1 MTKTISMTRKL
12 TEGAIMIA
20 LATVLSLIKLVDMPY
35 GGSVTCASMLPMV
48 IIAYRHGIG
57 FGLGTGAVYAV
68 LQQLLGL
75 NTLSYVTGW
84 QSVLAVIL
92 LDYVLAFTAVGIGG
106 IFRRHSGYDTDKPSP
121 EAQSRELVLGMLLVC
136 VVRYIL
142 HVIAGATVW
151 AGLSI
156 PTEAALLYSL
166 GYNATYMI
174 PETLVNALV
183 ALWLGGVLDFSRS
196 IPARFIKGAED
207 RRLPAA
213 CNVLPKLSLL
223 AVVVAVAFAACEI
236 FRHLQDA
243 EDGHFT
249 FDFVSEVNWLVIGIV
264 CAVAAVAVA
273 AMLISSALIKRKA
286 AAAH

>member
-75 NTLSYVTGW
+75 NMLSYVTGW

-106 IFRRHSGYDTDKPSP
+106 IFRKKGGTDADKPSP
-121 EAQSRELVLGMLLVC
+121 KIQSRELVLGMLLVC
-136 VVRYIL
+136 VVRYTL

-156 PTEAALLYSL
+156 PTEAALIYSL

-174 PETLVNALV
+174 PETVVNSLV

-196 IPARFIKGAED
+196 VPVRFVKSAEAAHIPV
-207 RRLPAA
+207 A

-223 AVVVAVAFAACEI
+223 VAVVAVAFTACEI
-236 FRHLQDA
+236 FRYLQDA

-249 FDFVSEVNWLVIGIV
+249 FDFISQVNWLAIGIV
-264 CAVAAVAVA
+264 CTVAAAAIA
-273 AMLISSALIKRKA
+273 AMLISSAVIKHKA
-286 AAAH
+286 ADAN